1 MRLQKFDVTAG
12 FYQAMLFVYKWSRL
26 RQKIKCNPHDLLWNE
41 KTTLYISSASLEKK
55 DFLWNT
61 NFKISGLTIAPTL
74 PHWLSCFWEDKATH
88 GFKKRF
94 FQCLP
99 SSLSYIY
106 MFVRNTVLPYKWYV
120 QEFQVFGHWW
130 LPQNS
135 PKPLHLK
142 PLLSFRWRKRN
153 IFVVVVVLLLLFF
166 PQMFSNQSWI
176 RYTVSQSILQKYSE
190 IMRKKH
196 GIYCFSIWVW
206 EMRYYFQLFITKQYK
221 CLVIPFCTLCNANM
235 SVAIWH
241 S

>member
-1 MRLQKFDVTAG
+1 MYWSFGHTRLRKLDVTAG
-12 FYQAMLFVYKWSRL
+12 FYQVMLFIYKWSRL
-26 RQKIKCNPHDLLWNE
+26 CQKIKCNPHDLLWNE
-41 KTTLYISSASLEKK
+41 KTTLCISSSSLEKK

-74 PHWLSCFWEDKATH
+74 PHWLSCVWENKATH

-94 FQCLP
+94 LQCLP

-106 MFVRNTVLPYKWYV
+106 MFVHNTVLPYKWYV
-120 QEFQVFGHWW
+120 QELQVFWHWW
-130 LPQNS
+130 LPRNS

-176 RYTVSQSILQKYSE
+176 RYAVSQSILQIYSE
-190 IMRKKH
+190 IIRKNIVFTVFLSGFEKWD
-196 GIYCFSIWVW
+196 IVSNY
-206 EMRYYFQLFITKQYK
+206 L
-221 CLVIPFCTLCNANM
+221 
-235 SVAIWH
+235 
-241 S
+241 